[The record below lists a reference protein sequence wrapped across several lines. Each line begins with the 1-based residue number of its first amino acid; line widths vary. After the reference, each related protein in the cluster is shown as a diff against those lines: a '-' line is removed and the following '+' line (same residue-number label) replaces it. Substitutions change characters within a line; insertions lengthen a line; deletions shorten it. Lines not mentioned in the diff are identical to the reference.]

1 MALGDFF
8 KTKLLAPLAQFT
20 KKIFGK
26 VKETVTNVWD
36 AVRDVYDDYGRPI
49 MESDLVQTIGTG
61 LGLPM
66 KQISNGIDAVEKIGN
81 SVLGSN
87 KLMMGNPFAGMSK
100 EEILMAQDE
109 NMRKLAKSKRLAMKS
124 MSIDDVLAGNDYN

>member
-1 MALGDFF
+1 M
-8 KTKLLAPLAQFT
+8 
-20 KKIFGK
+20 
-26 VKETVTNVWD
+26 D
-36 AVRDVYDDYGRPI
+36 A
-49 MESDLVQTIGTG
+49 
-61 LGLPM
+61 
-66 KQISNGIDAVEKIGN
+66 ISHGIDTVEKIGN